1 MPAIPLPFVIALLL
15 AVLLLRLALLRE
27 PALRPAIG
35 FVAACTILAVAVG
48 ARWTFDWRFVR
59 FLQPVLAS
67 AVPPIAWLCF
77 AAGRKGQGAA
87 RWLHFLPVA
96 LILILSAL
104 WPVWRSPVDLLLAL
118 LYLGYGAALLR
129 LARAGPDGFEAAR
142 LSDAAGVQKATLAAG
157 ALLVSSAV
165 VDLLIAVDFDL
176 YRGIHAETIVTL
188 GNLFVLPVLA
198 YAVAVV
204 GRSMPADS
212 TGEIAATETL
222 ATESA
227 RPDVSAEAD
236 ARVLETVGRLMRERQ
251 LFRDPDLTLNRIAR
265 RAGIPARQISGA
277 VNRLER
283 QTVSQL
289 VNSYRIEAAK
299 RLLAETDMPV
309 TTVMFEAGFQTKSN
323 FNREFLRLTGRSP
336 SDFRRAATA
345 G

>member
-35 FVAACTILAVAVG
+35 FVAACMILAVAVG
-48 ARWTFDWRFVR
+48 ARWAFDWRFVR

-67 AVPPIAWLCF
+67 GVPPIAWLCF
-77 AAGRKGQGAA
+77 ASAPTGQSAR

-96 LILILSAL
+96 LILVLSAF
-104 WPVWRSPVDLLLAL
+104 WPFWRSPVDLLLAF
-118 LYLGYGAALLR
+118 LYFGYGAMLLR
-129 LARAGPDGFEAAR
+129 LARAGPDSFEAAR
-142 LSDAAGVQKATLAAG
+142 LSDAAGVQKATVAAG

-165 VDLLIAVDFDL
+165 VDLLIAIDFGV
-176 YRGIHAETIVTL
+176 YRGTHAETIVTV

-204 GRSMPADS
+204 GRSMPAD
-212 TGEIAATETL
+212 GLVEITA
-222 ATESA
+222 
-227 RPDVSAEAD
+227 AD
-236 ARVLETVGRLMRERQ
+236 AAKPDASTEEDARIVETVDRLMREKQ

-265 RAGIPARQISGA
+265 RAGIPARQISAA
-277 VNRLER
+277 VNRLEGR
-283 QTVSQL
+283 NVSQL
-289 VNSYRIEAAK
+289 VNGYRIEAAK

-323 FNREFLRLTGRSP
+323 FNREFLRNTGRSP
-336 SDFRRAATA
+336 SDFRRTSTA